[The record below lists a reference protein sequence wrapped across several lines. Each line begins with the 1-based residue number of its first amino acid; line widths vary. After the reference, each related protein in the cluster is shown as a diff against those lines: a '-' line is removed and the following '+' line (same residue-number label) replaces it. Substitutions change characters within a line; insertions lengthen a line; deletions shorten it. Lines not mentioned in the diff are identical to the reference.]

1 MPLPLIVPIALGVAG
16 LFGLGK
22 TTKAL
27 IDNSKANDISEFAKS
42 LISNSEN
49 VLRQKRDDCNGKLR
63 GYGEQK
69 LQMISQEIQIFIDIF
84 GKLKNVDLARSPEL
98 DRLHVGKFTEVSL
111 AELRHS
117 CSFAS
122 EFALSTTGGVG
133 AGALTAFGAY
143 NGTMLLASA
152 GTGTAISS
160 LGGIAASNATLAWLG
175 GGTLAAGG
183 YGVAG
188 GTMVLG
194 VLVAGPALLVLGS
207 VLGARASKKL
217 DDASANLEKAKT
229 HEKEVEVVC
238 EKLKAII
245 EVTTLAADI
254 LNTLQKR
261 LNNAN
266 HLLGMIIENSGVDY
280 SEYSDPDKNNV
291 FQAVKYAQLV
301 KKVIDTPILK
311 EDGSLAE
318 KTLTIFT
325 DTKSIVDATCG
336 VGA

>member
-1 MPLPLIVPIALGVAG
+1 MPLPLIVPVVLGVAG

-27 IDNSKANDISEFAKS
+27 IDNSKADDISESAKS
-42 LISNSEN
+42 LISKNKN
-49 VLRQKRDDCNGKLR
+49 ILRQQRYNCNDKLR
-63 GYGEQK
+63 VYGERK
-69 LQMISQEIQIFIDIF
+69 LQILSQEIQTFIDNF
-84 GKLKNVDLARSPEL
+84 GQLKNVNLARSLEL
-98 DRLHVGKFTEVSL
+98 DCLYVGEFAEINL

-122 EFALSTTGGVG
+122 EFALSTTTGVG

-160 LGGIAASNATLAWLG
+160 LGGVAASNATLAWLG
-175 GGTLAAGG
+175 SGTLAAGG

-229 HEKEVEVVC
+229 YEKEVEVVC
-238 EKLKAII
+238 EKLNAII
-245 EVTTLAADI
+245 EVTTLAADT
-254 LNTLQKR
+254 LNALRKR
-261 LNNAN
+261 LNDAN
-266 HLLGMIIENSGVDY
+266 RSLGMIIENSGIDY
-280 SEYSDPDKNNV
+280 SKYNDPDKKSV

-318 KTLTIFT
+318 KTLTVFT
-325 DTKSIVDATCG
+325 DTRNIVDAIS
-336 VGA
+336 